1 MANYSHESKVSCHNK
16 LESVWQLGK
25 ISHKKSFTNVV
36 DAAHTLS
43 LYKRNNGVNIQSLF
57 LFLFLIF
64 SFVVL
69 KVW

>member
-1 MANYSHESKVSCHNK
+1 
-16 LESVWQLGK
+16 VWQLGK